1 LAKARVYAKLDK
13 QGIGQVMKSDD
24 LAKVLESEANRISR
38 IAGGGYEVEVAFE
51 RRKSR
56 VISMVLDNTK
66 KEYATGALAR
76 AVGSIEEPWKK

>member
-13 QGIGQVMKSDD
+13 QGISELMKSSD
-24 LAKVLESEANRISR
+24 LGKVLEEQAKRIDR
-38 IAGGGYEVEVAFE
+38 AAGGGYEIQVAYE

>member
-13 QGIGQVMKSDD
+13 AGVKELMKSSD
-24 LAKVLESEANRISR
+24 LASVLQEQANRVSSL
-38 IAGGGYEVEVAFE
+38 AGGDYDVVVDYD
-51 RRKSR
+51 RRNSR
-56 VISMVLDNTK
+56 VISMVLDQTK

>member
-13 QGIGQVMKSDD
+13 KGIAELMKSSD
-24 LAKVLESEANRISR
+24 LADVLEDQANRIAR
-38 IAGGGYEVEVAFE
+38 IAGGGYETEVAFE

-56 VISMVLDNTK
+56 VISMVLDNSK